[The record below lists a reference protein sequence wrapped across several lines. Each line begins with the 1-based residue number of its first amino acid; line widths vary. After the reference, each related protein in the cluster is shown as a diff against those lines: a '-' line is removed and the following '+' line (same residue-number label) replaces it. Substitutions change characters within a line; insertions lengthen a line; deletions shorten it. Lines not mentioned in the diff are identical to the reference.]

1 VDRLRSGL
9 LRGPDV
15 LLGVQVARD
24 LDRLAG
30 RSRVQRVL
38 VVRCD
43 DPDGRDPLGGAG
55 TEDPSSDL
63 AAVGYEEL
71 FDCRVNPL

>member
-1 VDRLRSGL
+1 
-9 LRGPDV
+9 
-15 LLGVQVARD
+15 
-24 LDRLAG
+24 
-30 RSRVQRVL
+30 VQRFL
-38 VVRCD
+38 VVRCG

-55 TEDPSSDL
+55 TEDPDSDL